1 MQSTWSTGCNVVI
14 ILTHKTKLLLR
25 PVVGGGW
32 MEFRVLCFTFYDHKK
47 NAIKMFKVD
56 QIGAKQRKVHLLSA
70 FPVAG
75 HLISLLSSLYLYF
88 HFII

>member
-1 MQSTWSTGCNVVI
+1 
-14 ILTHKTKLLLR
+14 
-25 PVVGGGW
+25 
-32 MEFRVLCFTFYDHKK
+32 
-47 NAIKMFKVD
+47 MFKVD

-88 HFII
+88 HFIIWGIIYCSKSFATNSWAPVDFSRI

>member
-1 MQSTWSTGCNVVI
+1 VFCVSLFMTI
-14 ILTHKTKLLLR
+14 
-25 PVVGGGW
+25 
-32 MEFRVLCFTFYDHKK
+32 K